1 MCWLTWGKQ
10 NVFLGLVN
18 YSGGKYYITLETTY
32 LSRWN
37 KCNFYAKMHAYLNF
51 IPHIRQNI
59 VMAYISIIYCGF
71 KRPQPFG
78 EENTYH
84 KTVIQYYFQGKKG

>member
-1 MCWLTWGKQ
+1 
-10 NVFLGLVN
+10 
-18 YSGGKYYITLETTY
+18 
-32 LSRWN
+32 
-37 KCNFYAKMHAYLNF
+37 MHAYLNF
-51 IPHIRQNI
+51 IQHIRQNI